1 MIGTQHLIDH
11 RCEYPLAIATGSL
24 PELEF
29 FEARSGYGA
38 TGDVLEGIKALRPAT
53 VQEAMQPHSGLEG
66 LVPLQEMLAVC
77 GHTLVG
83 QDLLLVE
90 GDPVQELLPIRPLAS
105 NSRNSFSG
113 KGMPEHLVMIRSGS
127 QRLSRGCPGPQPNRR
142 QRGNTS

>member
-1 MIGTQHLIDH
+1 MIGTQHLIDQ

-38 TGDVLEGIKALRPAT
+38 TGDVLEGINALRSRP
-53 VQEAMQPHSGLEG
+53 EG
-66 LVPLQEMLAVC
+66 LLPLQEMLAVC
-77 GHTLVG
+77 GHTLAG

-105 NSRNSFSG
+105 NSLNSFFG
-113 KGMPEHLVMIRSGS
+113 EGHA
-127 QRLSRGCPGPQPNRR
+127 
-142 QRGNTS
+142 